1 LYQQS
6 TYAKKQAKT
15 EVRNKS
21 FGLSVID
28 DRSRLP
34 DEEKSMDRLRVFKK
48 EIKKT
53 VWSRNV
59 KGGGG

>member
-34 DEEKSMDRLRVFKK
+34 DEEKSTDRLRVFKK

-53 VWSRNV
+53 V
-59 KGGGG
+59 